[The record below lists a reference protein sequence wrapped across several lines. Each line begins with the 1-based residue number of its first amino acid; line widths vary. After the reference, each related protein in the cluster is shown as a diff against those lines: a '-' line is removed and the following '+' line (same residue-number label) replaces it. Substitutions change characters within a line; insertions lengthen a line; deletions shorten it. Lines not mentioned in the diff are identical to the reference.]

1 MAGND
6 GIPVTVLAGPLGAGK
21 TTVLNHLLTD
31 AGDRRI
37 AVLVNDMGEV
47 NVDADLLA
55 AGSDLAADGG
65 VAELSNGC
73 ICCELQDDLESEV
86 ARLAEER
93 EFDVL
98 VVEASGISEP
108 GPVGRLFVTDSRA
121 AAVYDLDTLV
131 TVVDAPRFWET
142 FGGDEE
148 AAGHPEGGASHAEES
163 ARDGEDG
170 GNDGSLAGR
179 VERETAPGSTDRP
192 LSDLVIEQVE
202 TANVLLLN
210 KCDLLDD
217 EHLGQIEALLGA
229 LNPDAPIHRTVHG
242 DVDLDLILETGL
254 YAEQRDASAAGGLSD
269 ARTGLEH
276 SSPEE
281 EHGHEQEGLSDDS
294 GHGEHD
300 GHDHDHDHH
309 DSHGDQDHHDHD
321 HPEAV
326 YGVDSVAFRRRR
338 PFHPQRLLAVL
349 GDLPPAVVRSKGLF
363 WAAGRDDLALLYSQ
377 AGPTGSVEGVGPWIA
392 SLPDVE
398 ADLYRSNTPD
408 LPWEEPHGDRRSELV
423 FIGRDVPEE
432 ELFGALEDALVTDE
446 EWDPEDGWLGENDPA
461 DAVGLPA
468 SDEDDERLEF
478 SPRESEGF
486 DPTA

>member
-1 MAGND
+1 MNGEDA
-6 GIPVTVLAGPLGAGK
+6 IPVSVLSGPLGAGK
-21 TTVLNHLLTD
+21 TTVLNHLLTH

-55 AGSDLAADGG
+55 AGSDIAADGG

-73 ICCELQDDLESEV
+73 ICCELQDDLETEV

-93 EFDVL
+93 AFDVL

-121 AAVYDLDTLV
+121 AAIYDLDALV

-142 FGGDEE
+142 FGGA
-148 AAGHPEGGASHAEES
+148 AAGESEGERGGDQSTGAADDDGGAGWA
-163 ARDGEDG
+163 DG
-170 GNDGSLAGR
+170 AI
-179 VERETAPGSTDRP
+179 ERETAPGSTERP

-210 KCDLLDD
+210 KCDLVDDDRLDR
-217 EHLGQIEALLGA
+217 IEALLGA
-229 LNPDAPIHRTVHG
+229 LNADAEIHRTVHG
-242 DVDLDLILETGL
+242 AVDLDLILDTGL
-254 YAEQRDASAAGGLSD
+254 YAEQQTAVTAGGLDD
-269 ARTGLEH
+269 ARTGIEH
-276 SSPEE
+276 TGDGPVHGDDG
-281 EHGHEQEGLSDDS
+281 HGHETD
-294 GHGEHD
+294 HEHD
-300 GHDHDHDHH
+300 HA
-309 DSHGDQDHHDHD
+309 

-338 PFHPQRLLAVL
+338 PFHPGRLLDVL
-349 GDLPPAVVRSKGLF
+349 TELPPAVVRSKGLF

-377 AGPTGSVEGVGPWIA
+377 AGPTADVDAVGPWIA
-392 SLPDVE
+392 SLPEIE
-398 ADLYRSNTPD
+398 ADLYRSNNPEI
-408 LPWEEPHGDRRSELV
+408 PWEEPHGDRRSELV
-423 FIGRDVPEE
+423 FIGQDVPRES
-432 ELFGALEDALVTDE
+432 LFEALEDALVTDE
-446 EWDPEDGWLGENDPA
+446 EWDPEAGWLGEDDPA

-468 SDEDDERLEF
+468 SQDDDRLEF
-478 SPRESEGF
+478 SPRDAEGF